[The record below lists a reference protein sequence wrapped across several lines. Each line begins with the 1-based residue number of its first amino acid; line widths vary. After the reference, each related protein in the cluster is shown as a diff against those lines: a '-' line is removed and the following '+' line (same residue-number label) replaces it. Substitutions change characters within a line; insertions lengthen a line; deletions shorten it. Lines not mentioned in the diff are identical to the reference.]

1 MILGRG
7 KNRVATMHESGSD
20 GLKVLSAIEFQG
32 RGWSQRT
39 ANLMKSFAHKR
50 IAPISLVTL
59 LGCGGATWL
68 ATAAFIPQ
76 IAQAYT
82 ARSEVALV
90 RQPAETYEGFVRRAE
105 VVARAAAQRS
115 FDRDILVTDVAV
127 MILGQNQGAIAPILS
142 LKVTRGAW
150 RSRPDTPRW
159 ATYFPNTKSLLGFV
173 DDVTPSDQPVPATA
187 EPPPAPAQ
195 GAPATPPPPTAVPG
209 NIRDVAPGAPTG
221 TPQNQTPGTA
231 APAAP
236 GTPQNQ
242 APGTAAPTA
251 PNAPTAPTSPTI
263 PSSPAFPGGNVN
275 PTETIPNPTEN
286 IPNPTENIPNPT
298 TPTTGT
304 GTTGQGR

>member
-1 MILGRG
+1 
-7 KNRVATMHESGSD
+7 
-20 GLKVLSAIEFQG
+20 
-32 RGWSQRT
+32 
-39 ANLMKSFAHKR
+39 MKSFAAKR

-68 ATAAFIPQ
+68 ATAAFAPQ

-115 FDRDILVTDVAV
+115 FDRDILVTDVSV

-150 RSRPDTPRW
+150 RSRPDAPRW

-173 DDVTPSDQPVPATA
+173 DDVTPSNQPVPATA
-187 EPPPAPAQ
+187 EPPPPA
-195 GAPATPPPPTAVPG
+195 APATTPPPAVVPG
-209 NIRDVAPGAPTG
+209 DVRDVTPGAPTG
-221 TPQNQTPGTA
+221 TPQNQAPGTDAPAAPGTPQNQAPGTDAPAAPGTPQNQAPGTA

-251 PNAPTAPTSPTI
+251 PTAPTI
-263 PSSPAFPGGNVN
+263 PSTPTIPTTPTFPGGNVN
-275 PTETIPNPTEN
+275 PTETIPNPTQN
-286 IPNPTENIPNPT
+286 IPNPTQNLPNPT
-298 TPTTGT
+298 TPPAGT
-304 GTTGQGR
+304 GSNGQGR

>member
-1 MILGRG
+1 MILGWG
-7 KNRVATMHESGSD
+7 KKRVATMHKMGSD

-39 ANLMKSFAHKR
+39 ANLMKSFAAKR

-68 ATAAFIPQ
+68 ATAAFAPQ

-115 FDRDILVTDVAV
+115 FDRDILVTDVSV

-150 RSRPDTPRW
+150 RSRPDAPRW

-173 DDVTPSDQPVPATA
+173 DDVTPSNQPVPATA
-187 EPPPAPAQ
+187 EPPPPA
-195 GAPATPPPPTAVPG
+195 APATTPSPNVVPG
-209 NIRDVAPGAPTG
+209 DVRDVTPGAPTG
-221 TPQNQTPGTA
+221 TPQNQ
-231 APAAP
+231 APA
-236 GTPQNQ
+236 
-242 APGTAAPTA
+242 TAAPTA
-251 PNAPTAPTSPTI
+251 PTAPTI
-263 PSSPAFPGGNVN
+263 PSTPTIPTTPTFPGGNVN
-275 PTETIPNPTEN
+275 PTETIPNPTQN
-286 IPNPTENIPNPT
+286 IPNPTETIPNPTQNLPNPT
-298 TPTTGT
+298 TPPAGT
-304 GTTGQGR
+304 GTNGQGR